1 MDGWSSWSDHGVHV
15 SISLR
20 KVPSLPNLIYIRLHL
35 NSTRLPSPSI
45 HPPLLIQ
52 PPLSISIPSFKS
64 SFHHPDYRHFSHRPP
79 SPPLPRAASSRGWVP
94 GPRCRLSWA
103 GRGTSRR
110 SLQWSWVSWV
120 LGRGC
125 CCCCCCWFW
134 SCWMGGLLCGGA
146 WRLFFQLSFLLLV
159 LRVKVMRLDNWR
171 RGDRRRRKDSIIARE
186 KARLLFILVSKAL
199 KRVLVEANSVK
210 RGKRNDVRSRQG
222 CLSKARVISCPG
234 GHTKW

>member
-1 MDGWSSWSDHGVHV
+1 
-15 SISLR
+15 
-20 KVPSLPNLIYIRLHL
+20 
-35 NSTRLPSPSI
+35 
-45 HPPLLIQ
+45 
-52 PPLSISIPSFKS
+52 
-64 SFHHPDYRHFSHRPP
+64 
-79 SPPLPRAASSRGWVP
+79 
-94 GPRCRLSWA
+94 
-103 GRGTSRR
+103 
-110 SLQWSWVSWV
+110 
-120 LGRGC
+120 
-125 CCCCCCWFW
+125 
-134 SCWMGGLLCGGA
+134 MGGLLCGGA